1 MGTPLIFFLFFTGS
15 AFLLLPVHTGLSQ
28 PRAVPAP
35 WGGLAGHGSCPVEAQ
50 GVWPGLEIFPF
61 KGAWTHSPH
70 PPGQAWALLPSCPAA
85 ASSPGEAGQVAVL
98 PCLSPV
104 CSPEDGAA
112 LLSLG
117 PQGSPFSGPST
128 AGVAC
133 LGGGRTAHCPPDERS
148 RSRDPRMF
156 TVKPQELPGDVG
168 LNLSIMVIINYYL
181 LRARRW
187 PWHAPGLMFQ

>member
-70 PPGQAWALLPSCPAA
+70 PREGLGS
-85 ASSPGEAGQVAVL
+85 ASVL
-98 PCLSPV
+98 PCGS
-104 CSPEDGAA
+104 
-112 LLSLG
+112 LLS
-117 PQGSPFSGPST
+117 
-128 AGVAC
+128 
-133 LGGGRTAHCPPDERS
+133 R
-148 RSRDPRMF
+148 
-156 TVKPQELPGDVG
+156 
-168 LNLSIMVIINYYL
+168 
-181 LRARRW
+181 
-187 PWHAPGLMFQ
+187 